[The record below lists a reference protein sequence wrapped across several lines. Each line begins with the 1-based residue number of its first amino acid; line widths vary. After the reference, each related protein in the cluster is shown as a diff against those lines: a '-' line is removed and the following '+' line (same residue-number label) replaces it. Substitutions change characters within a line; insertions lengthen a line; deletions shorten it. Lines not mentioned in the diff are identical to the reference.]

1 MTKEQEEKPV
11 KTLPVSDLKVI
22 ITGGSGGLGA
32 ATATLLAE
40 GGAQVVICDIRD
52 DEGAAL
58 ADKLGDK
65 VHYRHLDVTR
75 PEDWSAAIK
84 AAESAFGGVNAL
96 FNNAGIVSFTPIQ
109 ESSPEEFRKTIDINL
124 YGVFLGIHLC
134 APAMARAG
142 GGAIVNTS
150 STAGMMGYAG
160 IASYVASKWGVRG
173 LTKAAALDLAGEK
186 IRVCS
191 IHPGPIRT
199 NMTAGLSEDMPAAQP
214 IPRFGEPE
222 EVARLVRFLMCEATY
237 STGGEFLIDGGVITG
252 QQAIQQAD

>member
-1 MTKEQEEKPV
+1 MDSV
-11 KTLPVSDLKVI
+11 SISDLKVI

-40 GGAQVVICDIRD
+40 GGAQILVADIND

-58 ADKLGDK
+58 ADKLGDT
-65 VHYRHLDVTR
+65 VHYRHLDVTK
-75 PEDWSAAIK
+75 PEDWAASVK
-84 AAESAFGGVNAL
+84 AAETAFGGVNAL
-96 FNNAGIVSFTPIQ
+96 FNNAGIVSFTAIQ
-109 ESSPEEFRKTIDINL
+109 DSSPEEFRKTIDINL
-124 YGVFLGIHLC
+124 YGVFLGIHHC

-173 LTKAAALDLAGEK
+173 LTKAAALDLAPDK
-186 IRVCS
+186 IRVVS

-199 NMTAGLSEDMPAAQP
+199 NMTAGLSDEMAATQP
-214 IPRFGEPE
+214 IPRMGEAV
-222 EVARLVRFLMCEATY
+222 EVARLVRFLMSEATY
-237 STGGEFLIDGGVITG
+237 STGGEFLIDGGVVTG
-252 QQAIQQAD
+252 QQVITHDD

>member
-1 MTKEQEEKPV
+1 MN
-11 KTLPVSDLKVI
+11 TLSPSDLKVL

-40 GGAQVVICDIRD
+40 GGAHVMIADIKD

-58 ADKLGDK
+58 AGTLGDK
-65 VHYRHLDVTR
+65 VHYRQLDVTS
-75 PEDWSAAIK
+75 PEGWTAAVE
-84 AAESAFGGVNAL
+84 AAEAAFGGVNAL
-96 FNNAGIVSFTPIQ
+96 FNNAGIVSFTAVQ
-109 ESSPEEFRKTIDINL
+109 DSSPEEFRRTMDINL
-124 YGVFLGIHLC
+124 YGVFLGIHHC

-173 LTKAAALDLAGEK
+173 LTKAAALDLAPDG
-186 IRVCS
+186 IRVVS

-199 NMTAGLSEDMPAAQP
+199 NMTAGLSEEMSAAQP
-214 IPRFGEPE
+214 IPQAVLDKHYLRKHGRD
-222 EVARLVRFLMCEATY
+222 AY
-237 STGGEFLIDGGVITG
+237 YG
-252 QQAIQQAD
+252 QT